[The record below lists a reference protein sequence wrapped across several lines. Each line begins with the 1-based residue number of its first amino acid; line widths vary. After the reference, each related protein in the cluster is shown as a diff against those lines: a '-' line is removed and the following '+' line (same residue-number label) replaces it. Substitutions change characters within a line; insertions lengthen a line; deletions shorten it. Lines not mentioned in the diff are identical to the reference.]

1 MRIERKAAD
10 MSDRPATPNVNVPP
24 PPSQGG
30 RSWMRWLLIG
40 GGGCLMLVVLALVGF
55 AGCLAAF
62 GGGSDETSRDP
73 QSTPKAE
80 IGEPLR
86 VGNVTWIVEDAKT
99 ATELTSSF
107 EKPVRGQFVVVNFTF
122 TNEGKEA
129 ATLDTASMTLVDDEG
144 RKSEADPDKFGY
156 IPDDRNIFL
165 ENVNPGVTD
174 KGQAIFT
181 VAPDATGLS
190 LELGDADLLSDDHGT
205 VPLGI

>member
-1 MRIERKAAD
+1 
-10 MSDRPATPNVNVPP
+10 
-24 PPSQGG
+24 
-30 RSWMRWLLIG
+30 MRWLLIG
-40 GGGCLMLVVLALVGF
+40 GSGCLMLVVLVLLGF

-62 GGGSDETSRDP
+62 SGSVDQASDNP
-73 QSTPKAE
+73 SKSTPTAK

-86 VGNVTWIVEDAKT
+86 VGDVTWVVEDAKMV
-99 ATELTSSF
+99 TELTSSY
-107 EKPVRGQFVVVNFTF
+107 EKPLRGNFVVVNFTF

-129 ATLDTASMTLVDDEG
+129 ATLDTTSMTLIDSEG

-156 IPDDRNIFL
+156 IPNDRDIFL

-174 KGQAIFT
+174 QGQAIFT
-181 VAPDATGLS
+181 VAPGATGFE

>member
-1 MRIERKAAD
+1 
-10 MSDRPATPNVNVPP
+10 
-24 PPSQGG
+24 
-30 RSWMRWLLIG
+30 MRWLLIG
-40 GGGCLMLVVLALVGF
+40 GSGCLMLGVLMLLGF

-62 GGGSDETSRDP
+62 SGGVDEASDDSKNA
-73 QSTPKAE
+73 PKAG

-86 VGNVTWIVEDAKT
+86 VGNVTWVVEDAKMV
-99 ATELTSSF
+99 TELTSSY
-107 EKPVRGQFVVVNFTF
+107 EKPIRGSFVVVNFTF

-129 ATLDTASMTLVDDEG
+129 STLDTASMTLIDSEG
-144 RKSEADPDKFGY
+144 RRSEADPDKFGY

-181 VAPDATGLS
+181 VAPGSTGFK
-190 LELGDADLLSDDHGT
+190 LELGDADLLSDDRGI